1 MPAEGF
7 LQSEDGLR
15 LFLRR
20 WEASAPRAA
29 CILVH
34 GLAEHSGR
42 YEILAQNLTQRGFSV
57 WAMDLRG
64 HGKSGGGRTDC
75 RSLDDYIS
83 DLKQLIFKIQSEVPA
98 LPRFLIGHSLGGLI
112 TLAYAAAYPESL
124 RGVAVSSPA
133 LKLELELPKFKIMLT
148 KTLDRLLPT
157 TPIPNGIDPA
167 LLSRD
172 PEVVLAY
179 KKDPLVERRLSAR
192 CAVALRNA
200 VAGSFSYASRIKIPC
215 LILQAGSDRICDPEG
230 ASEFARCAPADL
242 ISLRRYDGFY
252 HELFN
257 EPEKKQVVDDLVRWL
272 ENLLN

>member
-1 MPAEGF
+1 MPAEEF

-20 WEASAPRAA
+20 WEASPPKAA

-42 YEILAQNLTQRGFSV
+42 YEILAQNLAQQGFSV

-64 HGKSGGGRTDC
+64 HGKSEGGRTDC

-83 DLKQLIFKIQSEVPA
+83 DLKRLISKVESDAPA

-112 TLAYAAAYPESL
+112 ALACSAAHPEAL

-133 LKLELELPKFKIMLT
+133 LKLGLELPKFKIALT
-148 KTLDRLLPT
+148 ETLDRLLPT
-157 TPIPNGIDPA
+157 TPIPNGINPA
-167 LLSRD
+167 FLSRD

-179 KKDPLVERRLSAR
+179 KKDPLVERHLSAR
-192 CAVALRNA
+192 CAVALRDA
-200 VAGSFSYASRIKIPC
+200 LADSLSYASRIKIPC
-215 LILQAGSDRICDPEG
+215 LILQAGNDRICDPAG
-230 ASEFARCAPADL
+230 ASEFARRAPANL
-242 ISLRRYDGFY
+242 VSLRRYDGLY

-257 EPEKKQVVDDLVRWL
+257 EPEKKQVIGDLVLWL
-272 ENLLN
+272 ESILK